1 MEISPNFVAFLEYMN
16 FMTNSFIDIFYL
28 NEQKTSKYLMEEQN
42 KENFVD
48 SAIVKT
54 CDELDL
60 Y

>member
-1 MEISPNFVAFLEYMN
+1 MEISPNFVAFSEYMN
-16 FMTNSFIDIFYL
+16 FMTDSFISIFDL
-28 NEQKTSKYLMEEQN
+28 KKQKTSKYLMEEQN

-48 SAIVKT
+48 SAIVNT